1 MVVFYAGLTI
11 LYKIFQTFYICLE
24 EGRGKKGKNANANNN
39 AQGSNQA
46 PSNSGASDTNGHT
59 INVCDPFSDEFAS
72 SQRPVNKAPTPNQ
85 PQQSPPAA
93 PPGYFPKQ
101 QFRQL
106 PESPHNAYI
115 KSYAPSP
122 NDNSNP
128 TSYGTTAS
136 GYRPSYGQSGQIQ
149 TAVPPPTSGTPP
161 YNTNAQGP
169 TPTHP
174 SHLSPQQTVPSS
186 SAASPYNSGGNRI
199 PQGEQITSGTTNGY
213 PQSTTTA
220 QTSTVAMQPRR
231 NSAFNVVSISRGG
244 ISI

>member
-1 MVVFYAGLTI
+1 MRIFEIAITVGCFYAGLTI

-149 TAVPPPTSGTPP
+149 TAVPPPTSGT
-161 YNTNAQGP
+161 
-169 TPTHP
+169 
-174 SHLSPQQTVPSS
+174 QQTVPSS